1 MYICTMDE
9 VAAMKR
15 CIALAQNSIGYH
27 HPNPK
32 VGCIIVHNN
41 KIIGEGFHHK
51 YGYEHAEVMAMR
63 SVKPEYLEFIQKS
76 TLFVNLEPCSHYGKT
91 PPCADMIIKSGIKNV
106 VIGTKDPN
114 PIVSGKGIE
123 KLRLSGIDVSVGIAE
138 DECLKLNRRFF
149 KSIKTGNPYIIL
161 KWAESSDHFVDIN
174 RDSNKIN
181 PIQISSIP
189 SRSLLHSWRAKEEA
203 ILIGMKTFILDEP
216 LLNVRYSKGPDPKKI
231 LWLSDNRASSKN
243 IFDNAIKN
251 GWIVWTINKNE
262 DQVDALRR
270 NLNKCQFRSIL
281 VEGGTDT
288 INLFLNNNLWDECRI
303 IKNEKIY
310 LEDGVKAPIS
320 PENWSTSKS
329 YTVEDDRISI
339 FKKL

>member
-1 MYICTMDE
+1 
-9 VAAMKR
+9 
-15 CIALAQNSIGYH
+15 
-27 HPNPK
+27 
-32 VGCIIVHNN
+32 
-41 KIIGEGFHHK
+41 
-51 YGYEHAEVMAMR
+51 
-63 SVKPEYLEFIQKS
+63 
-76 TLFVNLEPCSHYGKT
+76 
-91 PPCADMIIKSGIKNV
+91 
-106 VIGTKDPN
+106 
-114 PIVSGKGIE
+114 
-123 KLRLSGIDVSVGIAE
+123 LSGIDVSVGIAKE
-138 DECLKLNRRFF
+138 ECLKLNRRFF

-231 LWLSDNRASSKN
+231 LWLSDNRPSSKN
-243 IFDNAIKN
+243 ILDNAKKN

-262 DQVDALRR
+262 NQVDALRR

-303 IKNEKIY
+303 IRNEKIY